1 MSCQFNFKNHKDR
14 SEQMFLLQIYKDKI
28 SIKNCKMKINQAQEP
43 DYDSVKIDYV
53 GFVDPY
59 AVEGMVVLKSAD
71 GKEFHMRAFSGEVAK
86 HIASFSESP
95 NESIPSIYKMI
106 EEICEENGL
115 FLVKVKIYES
125 GEVLRA
131 NLYFT
136 GQKDMVLRNYRA
148 SDALALG
155 TFYKIPILVRKNL
168 LKTNVE
174 A

>member
-1 MSCQFNFKNHKDR
+1 M
-14 SEQMFLLQIYKDKI
+14 E
-28 SIKNCKMKINQAQEP
+28 INQAQEP
-43 DYDSVKIDYV
+43 DYESVKIDYV

-71 GKEFHMRAFSGEVAK
+71 GKEFHMRAFSGEVAR
-86 HIASFSESP
+86 HISSF
-95 NESIPSIYKMI
+95 NESTRDAVPSIYKMI
-106 EEICEENGL
+106 EEICEENEM

-136 GQKDMVLRNYRA
+136 GKKDMVLRNYRA
-148 SDALALG
+148 SDAMALG
-155 TFYKIPILVRKNL
+155 AFYNIPILVRKNL
-168 LKTNVE
+168 LKESME

>member
-1 MSCQFNFKNHKDR
+1 MD
-14 SEQMFLLQIYKDKI
+14 
-28 SIKNCKMKINQAQEP
+28 INQKQDP
-43 DYDSVKIDYV
+43 DYESVKIDYV

-59 AVEGMVVLKSAD
+59 AVEGMVILKASN

-86 HIASFSESP
+86 HISSFSETAQDSV
-95 NESIPSIYKMI
+95 PSIYKMI
-106 EEICEENGL
+106 EDICEENEL
-115 FLVKVKIYES
+115 LLVKVKIYES

-136 GQKDMVLRNYRA
+136 GKKDMVLRNYRA

-155 TFYKIPILVRKNL
+155 TYYKVPILVRNNL
-168 LKTNVE
+168 LKTSME

>member
-1 MSCQFNFKNHKDR
+1 MNIDQ
-14 SEQMFLLQIYKDKI
+14 EQD
-28 SIKNCKMKINQAQEP
+28 P
-43 DYDSVKIDYV
+43 DYESVKIDYV

-59 AVEGMVVLKSAD
+59 AVEGMIVLKESE

-86 HIASFSESP
+86 HISSFSDSSENSV
-95 NESIPSIYKMI
+95 PSIYKMI
-106 EEICEENGL
+106 EEICEENEL
-115 FLVKVKIYES
+115 VLVKVKIYES

-136 GQKDMVLRNYRA
+136 GKKDMVLRNYRA
-148 SDALALG
+148 SDAVALG

-168 LKTNVE
+168 LKKSMD